1 MVCLC
6 VRGKLQLVGT
16 AQLLCQRHCTKSMKK
31 YKENTEL
38 TLVIVVFIKDASN
51 RGEQKEHEQGNTTST
66 FFAGEVV
73 YNCHFHRDIG
83 HQLLPFGQ
91 NKHDCGL
98 CLINLYRLH

>member
-38 TLVIVVFIKDASN
+38 TLVIVVFTKDASN
-51 RGEQKEHEQGNTTST
+51 RGEQNKHEQGNTTST
-66 FFAGEVV
+66 FSQV
-73 YNCHFHRDIG
+73 
-83 HQLLPFGQ
+83 
-91 NKHDCGL
+91 
-98 CLINLYRLH
+98 

>member
-51 RGEQKEHEQGNTTST
+51 RGEQNKHEQGNTTSM
-66 FFAGEVV
+66 FSPV
-73 YNCHFHRDIG
+73 
-83 HQLLPFGQ
+83 
-91 NKHDCGL
+91 K
-98 CLINLYRLH
+98 

>member
-38 TLVIVVFIKDASN
+38 TLVIVVFNIKDASN

-66 FFAGEVV
+66 FSRV
-73 YNCHFHRDIG
+73 
-83 HQLLPFGQ
+83 
-91 NKHDCGL
+91 K
-98 CLINLYRLH
+98 

>member
-51 RGEQKEHEQGNTTST
+51 RGEQNKHEQGNTTST
-66 FFAGEVV
+66 FSPV
-73 YNCHFHRDIG
+73 
-83 HQLLPFGQ
+83 
-91 NKHDCGL
+91 K
-98 CLINLYRLH
+98 

>member
-51 RGEQKEHEQGNTTST
+51 RGEQNKHEQGNTTST
-66 FFAGEVV
+66 FSQV
-73 YNCHFHRDIG
+73 
-83 HQLLPFGQ
+83 
-91 NKHDCGL
+91 
-98 CLINLYRLH
+98 

>member
-51 RGEQKEHEQGNTTST
+51 RGEQNKHEQGNTTST
-66 FFAGEVV
+66 F
-73 YNCHFHRDIG
+73 C
-83 HQLLPFGQ
+83 Q
-91 NKHDCGL
+91 
-98 CLINLYRLH
+98 